1 MNPSIPSHAA
11 AVGALATLALLA
23 GCAREAPPAPPLPA
37 VFVSTVR
44 NDSGAALRQ
53 LSGSVRPRVE
63 SELAFRTGGKVVARQ
78 VDIGQTV
85 RADQVLARLDP
96 ADVQL
101 GVDVAAE
108 QLRAA
113 EVDATQAASDA
124 ARFKRLLADGSVGA
138 ADQERQ
144 QARADAAA
152 ARRSQAQRQLD
163 LQRNR
168 AGYAV
173 LTAPFDG
180 VVTALRFETGQA
192 VAEGQAVLTLA
203 RPGELEVVV
212 DVPEALAPTLRQHKA
227 MAQVVGLP
235 APVTLKLRELAPAAA
250 AQTRTFRAR
259 FAIVSPPAGLRMG
272 STAELRLSRD
282 GAQPSAELPS
292 GALLQAG
299 GAPGMW
305 LVDEKTGALKRQPVQ
320 LISQTTD
327 QVRVAG
333 LADGALVVSVGA
345 QKLDAGLRVRVVR
358 RPLEA
363 MAHANDINSAR
374 NANGTNGM
382 NATTSI
388 DGSRP

>member
-1 MNPSIPSHAA
+1 MTPPLRSFA
-11 AVGALATLALLA
+11 ALAGTLITLALLA
-23 GCAREAPPAPPLPA
+23 GCAREAPPVTPAPL

-44 NDSGAALRQ
+44 NDTGTDLQ
-53 LSGSVRPRVE
+53 LLSGSIRPRVE
-63 SELAFRTGGKVVARQ
+63 SELAFRTGGRVVARQ
-78 VDIGQTV
+78 VDVGQTV
-85 RADQVLARLDP
+85 RAGQPLARLDP

-101 GVDVAAE
+101 GVDAAAE

-152 ARRSQAQRQLD
+152 ARRTQAQKQLD

-168 AGYAV
+168 AGYAL
-173 LTAPFDG
+173 LTAPFAG
-180 VVTALRFETGQA
+180 VVTALRFETGQT

-212 DVPEALAPTLRQHKA
+212 DVPEALASTLREHNAQ
-227 MAQVVGLP
+227 AQVVGLA
-235 APVTLKLRELAPAAA
+235 APVALKLRELAPAAA

-272 STAELRLSRD
+272 STAELRLARAAS
-282 GAQPSAELPS
+282 QPSAELPLS
-292 GALLQAG
+292 ALLQAG
-299 GAPGMW
+299 GAPSVW
-305 LVDEKTGALKRQPVQ
+305 LADEATGALTRQPVQ

-327 QVRVAG
+327 QVRVTG
-333 LADGALVVSVGA
+333 LVDGALVVSVGA
-345 QKLDAGLRVRVVR
+345 QKLDAGLLVRVVR

-363 MAHANDINSAR
+363 FAR
-374 NANGTNGM
+374 AADVSVTNGKNGMNGMNGM
-382 NATTSI
+382 NATE
-388 DGSRP
+388 GNRP

>member
-1 MNPSIPSHAA
+1 MTSDKSSRAA
-11 AVGALATLALLA
+11 AGGALVMLPLLVMLA
-23 GCAREAPPAPPLPA
+23 GCVREAPPAPPLPA

-44 NDSGAALRQ
+44 NDNGAAMRL

-78 VDIGQTV
+78 VDIGQSV
-85 RADQVLARLDP
+85 RAGQVLARLDP
-96 ADVQL
+96 ADLQL
-101 GVDVAAE
+101 GVDVAVE

-152 ARRSQAQRQLD
+152 ARRTQAQWQLD

-168 AGYAV
+168 AGYAL

-180 VVTALRFETGQA
+180 VVIALRFETGQT
-192 VAEGQAVLTLA
+192 VAEGQAVLTIA

-212 DVPEALAPTLRQHKA
+212 DVPEALAPTLREHKA
-227 MAQVVGLP
+227 TAQVAGLA

-259 FAIVSPPAGLRMG
+259 FAIVAPPSGLRMG
-272 STAELRLSRD
+272 STAELRLTRD
-282 GAQPSAELPS
+282 GAQPSAELPLS
-292 GALLQAG
+292 ALLQAG

-305 LVDEKTGALKRQPVQ
+305 LVDEKTGTLKRQPVQ
-320 LISQTTD
+320 LVSQTTD
-327 QVRVAG
+327 LVRVAG
-333 LADGALVVSVGA
+333 LIDGALVVSVGA
-345 QKLDAGLRVRVVR
+345 QKLDAGLPVRVVR

-363 MAHANDINSAR
+363 TARAND
-374 NANGTNGM
+374 ANETNRP
-382 NATTSI
+382 N
-388 DGSRP
+388 GSNRIQGSPP

>member
-1 MNPSIPSHAA
+1 MTSIFRSHA
-11 AVGALATLALLA
+11 VPGCVLVTLALLA

-44 NDSGAALRQ
+44 NDSGAALRL
-53 LSGSVRPRVE
+53 LSGSVKPRVE

-85 RADQVLARLDP
+85 RTGQILGRLDP
-96 ADVQL
+96 ADLQL
-101 GVDVAAE
+101 GVDAAAE

-113 EVDATQAASDA
+113 DVDATQAASDA

-180 VVTALRFETGQA
+180 VVTALRFETGQN

-212 DVPEALAPTLRQHKA
+212 DVPEALAPTLRENKA
-227 MAQVVGLP
+227 SAQVVGLA

-259 FAIVSPPAGLRMG
+259 FTIVSPPAGLRMG

-282 GAQPSAELPS
+282 GAQPSAELPV

-299 GAPGMW
+299 GPPGMW

-333 LADGALVVSVGA
+333 LVDGALVVSVGA
-345 QKLDAGLRVRVVR
+345 QKLDAGLQVRVVR

-363 MAHANDINSAR
+363 MARANDLNSAN
-374 NANGTNGM
+374 NANGTNGT
-382 NATTSI
+382 NGTTRVE
-388 DGSRP
+388 GSRP